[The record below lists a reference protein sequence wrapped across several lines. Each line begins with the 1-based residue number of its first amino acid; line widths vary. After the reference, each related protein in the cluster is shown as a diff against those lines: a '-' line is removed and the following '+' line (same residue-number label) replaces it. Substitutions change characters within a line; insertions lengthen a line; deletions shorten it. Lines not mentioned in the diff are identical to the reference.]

1 MNKNKQK
8 TTDTPLV
15 VLFKILAT
23 ALLEDEHGINET
35 AFNALT
41 IMGEL
46 IDKRMMD
53 DLRKKVEN
61 NDGRYYY
68 RG

>member
-1 MNKNKQK
+1 MNKDKQK

-23 ALLEDEHGINET
+23 ALLEDEYGINKT

-41 IMGEL
+41 IMGNL
-46 IDKRMMD
+46 INTRMMD
-53 DLRKKVEN
+53 DLCKKVELKE
-61 NDGRYYY
+61 GRYYY
-68 RG
+68 AG

>member
-1 MNKNKQK
+1 MNKDKQK

-23 ALLEDEHGINET
+23 ALLEDEQGINET

-68 RG
+68 SG

>member
-23 ALLEDEHGINET
+23 ALLDDEYGINET
-35 AFNALT
+35 AFNALS
-41 IMGEL
+41 IMGNL
-46 IDKRMMD
+46 INARMMD
-53 DLRKKVEN
+53 DLRKKVELK
-61 NDGRYYY
+61 DGRYYY
-68 RG
+68 AG

>member
-23 ALLEDEHGINET
+23 ALLDDEYGINET

-41 IMGEL
+41 IMGNL
-46 IDKRMMD
+46 INARMMN
-53 DLRKKVEN
+53 DLSKKVELK
-61 NDGRYYY
+61 DGRYYY
-68 RG
+68 IG

>member
-23 ALLEDEHGINET
+23 ALLDDEHGINET

-41 IMGEL
+41 IMGNL
-46 IDKRMMD
+46 INTRMMD
-53 DLRKKVEN
+53 DLRKKVERK
-61 NDGRYYY
+61 DGRYYY
-68 RG
+68 IG